1 MAFGELFGIESLWWE
16 YFVFGKLFNMEMM
29 VMIMIALP
37 MIWDPMD
44 AMGIT
49 DGCHEWMAVMDG
61 WMNE

>member
-1 MAFGELFGIESLWWE
+1 
-16 YFVFGKLFNMEMM
+16 
-29 VMIMIALP
+29 MIMIALP